1 MFVHSNH
8 MDGPSLNMIHL
19 VHISHRLGRQ
29 LVGFEIFLIK
39 PRRKRS
45 TGRNRVRIRVRVNH
59 VYIINTNFWVCTTF
73 I

>member
-29 LVGFEIFLIK
+29 LVGFEIFLVK
-39 PRRKRS
+39 PRRKRRS
-45 TGRNRVRIRVRVNH
+45 EEEEEEEEEDGKK
-59 VYIINTNFWVCTTF
+59 
-73 I
+73 